1 MPKVDLK
8 RPFPGKSANDC
19 YQAIQGVVAAAGY
32 KIFKKRDVAWLVICE
47 GKIEGSP
54 ASLTLSVPFGGA
66 TAISLILS
74 AEQVDDS
81 ALQGEAERIFNLLAA
96 KLH

>member
-19 YQAIQGVVAAAGY
+19 YKAIQSVVEAAGY
-32 KIFKKRDVAWLVICE
+32 KIFKKRDVAWLVICD
-47 GKIEGSP
+47 GKIQGSP
-54 ASLTLSVPFGGA
+54 VSLTLSVPFGG
-66 TAISLILS
+66 TTTISLMLS
-74 AEQVDDS
+74 TEHVEET

-96 KLH
+96 KLQ